1 MIEKNEKTLGL
12 SALVKMAAT
21 RTRVLENLLKFKPKS
36 REKRKRLYKNLI
48 TALVQY
54 ERIETTIN
62 RCHDLSRV
70 AERMID
76 LAKQGD
82 EETINSW
89 ITKKDLIPKVFGHL
103 LPRYEDMQGG
113 YTKVYKI
120 PPRKI
125 DSAKMGIVEFV
136 GNDLPPLLPSEE
148 ELRKL
153 KLEKLKEDRKRWIP
167 INGTPV

>member
-1 MIEKNEKTLGL
+1 
-12 SALVKMAAT
+12 MAAT
-21 RTRVLENLLKFKPKS
+21 RTRNLEHLLKFKPKS

-76 LAKQGD
+76 IAKQGD

-89 ITKKDLIPKVFGHL
+89 ITKKELIPKVFGHL
-103 LPRYEDMQGG
+103 LPRYEDKVSG

-120 PPRKI
+120 PPRKT
-125 DSAKMGIVEFV
+125 DSAKMGIVEFI
-136 GNDLPPLLPSEE
+136 GNELPSLLPSDE

-153 KLEKLKEDRKRWIP
+153 KLEKLKEKSHRGGIP
-167 INGTPV
+167 KTGSPV